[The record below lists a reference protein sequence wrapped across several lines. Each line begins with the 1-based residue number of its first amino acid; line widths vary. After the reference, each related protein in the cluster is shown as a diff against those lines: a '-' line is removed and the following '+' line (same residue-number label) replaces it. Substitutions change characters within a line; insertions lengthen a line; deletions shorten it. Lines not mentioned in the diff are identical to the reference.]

1 MNDQPGY
8 PSQWPPQ
15 QQQPGPPP
23 YGQPQWGYEGQ
34 QQYGQP
40 QPQPQYG
47 QQYGQPQYGQPQQQ
61 YGQPQYG
68 QVPPAQYAQG
78 YGQQPIW
85 GVQMTGA
92 TQKDW
97 LTTLLLCIF
106 LGGLGIHRFYTG
118 HTAIGV
124 VQLLTLGGCGIWAL
138 IDLIMI
144 ITGDFRDVNGLPLL
158 RTQ

>member
-8 PSQWPPQ
+8 QSQWPPQ
-15 QQQPGPPP
+15 QPQPGPPP
-23 YGQPQWGYEGQ
+23 YGQPQWGHEGQ

-40 QPQPQYG
+40 PQPQYG
-47 QQYGQPQYGQPQQQ
+47 QQ
-61 YGQPQYG
+61 QYG
-68 QVPPAQYAQG
+68 QVPPGQGFVPPTQYAQG
-78 YGQQPIW
+78 YGQQPMW
-85 GVQMTGA
+85 GMPIA

-106 LGGLGIHRFYTG
+106 LGGLGVHRFYTG

-144 ITGDFRDVNGLPLL
+144 ITGDFKDANGLPLL

>member
-8 PSQWPPQ
+8 QPQWPPQ
-15 QQQPGPPP
+15 QPQPGPSQ
-23 YGQPQWGYEGQ
+23 YGQPQWGHEGQ
-34 QQYGQP
+34 PPYGQP

-47 QQYGQPQYGQPQQQ
+47 QQYEQPQQQ
-61 YGQPQYG
+61 YGQPPYG
-68 QVPPAQYAQG
+68 QPQYSQTPPTQYAQG
-78 YGQQPIW
+78 YGQQPVW
-85 GVQMTGA
+85 GVQVTTT

-106 LGGLGIHRFYTG
+106 LGGLGVHRFYTG

-124 VQLLTLGGCGIWAL
+124 VQLLTFGGCGIWAL
-138 IDLIMI
+138 VDLIMI